1 MGSSYYLIK
10 GWEGIG
16 RVGKG
21 FRMILDSSKPLQ
33 AHPTPP
39 NPYLLEEIL
48 PEVMKPGR
56 YIGGEWNAVTKDFD
70 AQEVKFCLCF
80 PDTYE
85 IGMSHLGSKILYHL
99 LNEQEGVCC
108 ERAFAPWVDM
118 EELMRKKGL
127 ALFSLE
133 SKRPLRDFDIVG
145 FSLSYE
151 MNYTNVLNMLDL
163 AGIPFKAKDRGE
175 EYPLVIA
182 GGACVGNPEPMSQ
195 VFDAFL
201 IGEAEEAALEMLQ
214 VFKEKKVPGTFFS
227 KNELLKRWS
236 KIEGV
241 YIPQFPKRI
250 KKRIVRDFEN
260 AYYPTRQIVPYIQIV
275 HDRISIEVMRGCP
288 NRCAFC
294 QATSIY
300 SPCRTRSPETVLR
313 LARETFSHT
322 GYDEVS
328 FVSLSTGDHP
338 KILQIIKEAIAEFKD
353 KGVSV
358 SLPSLRIETMIS
370 ELPTLIASIKKT
382 GLTFAPE
389 AGSERL
395 RSVINKNI
403 RIKKLDECVVE
414 TAKAGWR
421 RVKLYFM
428 IGLPSETDKDI
439 EKIAELILA
448 VANPNKDKNKPAVSV
463 TASIS
468 PFVPKPHTPFQWEP
482 MESQQALY
490 NKRGILKKGIHKK
503 SIKLKIHDIELSF
516 LEAVLSR
523 GDRKLADV
531 IMLAWRKGAKFD
543 GWQEFFKYQL
553 WGEAL
558 RDCNIDP
565 HFYVE
570 RKRDFKEILPWDHI
584 DSGIQKEALWRQRE
598 RLGL

>member
-1 MGSSYYLIK
+1 MK
-10 GWEGIG
+10 
-16 RVGKG
+16 
-21 FRMILDSSKPLQ
+21 
-33 AHPTPP
+33 
-39 NPYLLEEIL
+39 LLGEIL
-48 PEVMKPGR
+48 PQVMKPAR
-56 YIGGEWNAVTKDFD
+56 YLGNEWNVVKKDFNS
-70 AQEVKFCLCF
+70 QRLKFCLCF
-80 PDTYE
+80 PDVYE
-85 IGMSHLGSKILYHL
+85 IGMSHVGFKILYHL
-99 LNEQEGVCC
+99 LNEKEDIVC
-108 ERAFAPWVDM
+108 ERVFTPWVDM
-118 EELMRKKGL
+118 ESIMRDKKIP
-127 ALFSLE
+127 LFSLE
-133 SKRPLRDFDIVG
+133 SKKSLREFDVIG
-145 FSLSYE
+145 FSLQYE

-163 AGIPFKAKDRGE
+163 ASIPLKAKERSSE
-175 EYPLVIA
+175 HPLVIA
-182 GGACVGNPEPMSQ
+182 GGPCSFNPEPMAEF
-195 VFDAFL
+195 FDAIL
-201 IGEAEEAALEMLQ
+201 IGEAEEALPEMLE
-214 VFKEKKVPGTFFS
+214 VIKATKDKTKVL
-227 KNELLKRWS
+227 NQWLKMP
-236 KIEGV
+236 GV
-241 YIPQFPKRI
+241 YVPSFYLAEYNSDSTIKAIKPTEENTPKRI
-250 KKRIVRDFEN
+250 KKRIIKNFDS
-260 AYYPTRQIVPYIQIV
+260 AYYPTRQIVPYIQII
-275 HDRISIEVMRGCP
+275 HDRISLEVMRGCP

-294 QATSIY
+294 QATSVY
-300 SPCRTRSPETVLR
+300 SPSRKRSLKNILR
-313 LARETFSHT
+313 LAEETFKHT
-322 GYDEVS
+322 GHDEIS
-328 FVSLSTGDHP
+328 LVSLSTGDHP
-338 KILQIIKEAIAEFKD
+338 QILKIMKKLIEMFKS
-353 KGVSV
+353 KGVSI
-358 SLPSLRIETMIS
+358 SLPSLRIENVLRQFPQLIS
-370 ELPTLIASIKKT
+370 SIKKT